1 MTSCSGRLA
10 NSTGRDRDS
19 SWGTLARVPPRTILY
34 TGKGGV
40 GKTSVAAA
48 TAAAC
53 ASRGARTVLLSTD
66 PAHSLSDAFGTE
78 LGPEPTEVMPSL
90 WGQEVSVA
98 DGIDRNWDQVSS
110 WLGGVLAGKGVDRV
124 RAEELTVPPGMDELF
139 SLLEIGRHW
148 EEEEYEVL
156 VVDCAPTAE
165 TIKLLGFPE
174 VAEWWMEK
182 VFPWNRNLLGSAA
195 PLARALDINL
205 PDPKMIEQV
214 ERVVE
219 QLVEMD
225 RILKDRE
232 RTSIRLVMNPDR
244 MVIDESRRTFTLL
257 SLYGYGTD
265 AVVVNRIFPKEVEGT
280 YFAAWRERQ
289 ESDLAEVTDAFAPV
303 PVLTARYFDREV
315 RGAEMHEAL
324 ASELFGGVDPSGILG
339 EGIEREMLRE
349 DGRTVIRIPV
359 PFASG
364 EDLGLSREGDELTIT
379 LGDLRRTI
387 IVPSGLRGRD
397 PTRASLENGSLEILY
412 ED

>member
-1 MTSCSGRLA
+1 MS
-10 NSTGRDRDS
+10 
-19 SWGTLARVPPRTILY
+19 PRTILY

-48 TAAAC
+48 TATTCAAG
-53 ASRGARTVLLSTD
+53 GARTLVLSTD
-66 PAHSLSDAFGTE
+66 PAHSLSDALGVD
-78 LGPEPTEVMPSL
+78 LGPEPSEVSPGL

-98 DGIDRNWDQVSS
+98 DGVERNWSHVST

-148 EEEEYEVL
+148 KQDEFEVL
-156 VVDCAPTAE
+156 IVDCAPTAE

-182 VFPWNRNLLGSAA
+182 VFPWNRNLLSSAA
-195 PLARALDINL
+195 PLARALDISL
-205 PDPKMIEQV
+205 PDPAMIEQV
-214 ERVVE
+214 EEVVE

-225 RILKDRE
+225 AILKDRE
-232 RTSIRLVMNPDR
+232 KTSVRLVMNPDR

-265 AVVVNRIFPKEVEGT
+265 AVVVNRVFPEEVEGT
-280 YFAAWRERQ
+280 YFGAWRERQ
-289 ESDLAEVTDAFAPV
+289 EEDLASVTDAFAPV

-315 RGAEMHEAL
+315 RGPEMHAAL
-324 ASELFGGVDPSGILG
+324 AGELFEGLEPASVLGDGPGREILQ
-339 EGIEREMLRE
+339 E

-359 PFASG
+359 PFADG
-364 EDLGLSREGDELTIT
+364 RDLRLARNGDELTVT
-379 LGDLRRTI
+379 LANLRRTI

-397 PTRASLENGSLEILY
+397 PTRASLEDGRLEILY